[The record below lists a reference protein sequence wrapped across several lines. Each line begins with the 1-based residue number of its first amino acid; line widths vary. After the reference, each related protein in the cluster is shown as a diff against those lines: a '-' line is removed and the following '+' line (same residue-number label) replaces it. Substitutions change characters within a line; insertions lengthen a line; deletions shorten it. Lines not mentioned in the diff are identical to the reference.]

1 MGVPQVNTALTG
13 RIAIV
18 TGAGSGIGRA
28 IAHRFAA
35 AGAAVVA
42 ADLNL
47 TAAEE
52 TAATSPD
59 RIAPYQVDVTDESN
73 VQRLVQATLERFGQI
88 DLLVN
93 NAGIGTTKDIIETD
107 LDEWERVFAV
117 NVRGV
122 FLCCKHALPSMLAR
136 RYGVIIN
143 MGSVAGLIGIPQ
155 RAAYCASKGAVVT
168 LTKQIAVAYVRQG
181 IRCNCICPGTVDTPW
196 VERLVAQTPEPD
208 AARRALEAR
217 QPMGRLIRPEEVA
230 AAALYLAS
238 DDAAA
243 VTGAILVLDGGWM
256 AQ

>member
-1 MGVPQVNTALTG
+1 MPELAG

-28 IAHRFAA
+28 IAHRFAG

-47 TAAEE
+47 AAAEE
-52 TAATSPD
+52 TATKFSEQIVPH
-59 RIAPYQVDVTDESN
+59 QVDVTDEPS

-88 DLLVN
+88 DILVN
-93 NAGIGTTKDIIETD
+93 NAGIGTTKDIVETD
-107 LDEWERVFAV
+107 LEEWERVFAV

-136 RYGVIIN
+136 RHGVIVN
-143 MGSVAGLIGIPQ
+143 MGSVAGLIGLPQ

-168 LTKQIAVAYVRQG
+168 LTKQIAVAYVKQG

-196 VERLVAQTPEPD
+196 VERLVAQVPDPE

-217 QPMGRLIRPEEVA
+217 QPMGRLVLPEEVA

-243 VTGAILVLDGGWM
+243 ITGSILVIDGGWM

>member
-1 MGVPQVNTALTG
+1 VLHVSTALTG
-13 RIAIV
+13 RVAIV

-28 IAHRFAA
+28 IAHRFAT

-47 TAAEE
+47 AAAEE
-52 TAATSPD
+52 TATISPEL
-59 RIAPYQVDVTDESN
+59 ILPYQVDVTDEPS
-73 VQRLVQATLERFGQI
+73 VHRLVRATVERFGQI

-93 NAGIGTTKDIIETD
+93 NAGIGTTKDIVETD
-107 LDEWERVFAV
+107 LEEWERVFAV

-122 FLCCKHALPSMLAR
+122 FLCCKHVLPSMLAR
-136 RYGVIIN
+136 QHGVIIN

-181 IRCNCICPGTVDTPW
+181 IRCNCLCPGTVDTPW
-196 VERLVAQTPEPD
+196 VERLVAQTPDPE

-217 QPMGRLIRPEEVA
+217 QPMGRLVRPEEVA

-243 VTGAILVLDGGWM
+243 VTGSILVVDGGWM

>member
-1 MGVPQVNTALTG
+1 MTALPG
-13 RIAIV
+13 RTAIV

-47 TAAEE
+47 AAAEE
-52 TAATSPD
+52 TADASPEQ
-59 RIAPYQVDVTDESN
+59 IVPHQVDVTDEPS

-88 DLLVN
+88 DILVN
-93 NAGIGTTKDIIETD
+93 NAGIGTTKDLVETD
-107 LDEWERVFAV
+107 LEEWEHVFAV

-136 RYGVIIN
+136 QYGVIIN

-168 LTKQIAVAYVRQG
+168 LTKQIAVAYVKQG

-196 VERLVAQTPEPD
+196 VERLVAQTPDPE
-208 AARRALEAR
+208 AARRALERR
-217 QPMGRLIRPEEVA
+217 QPMGRLVHPDEVA

-238 DDAAA
+238 DEAAA
-243 VTGAILVLDGGWM
+243 VTGSILVVDGGWM

>member
-1 MGVPQVNTALTG
+1 MSKLAG

-136 RYGVIIN
+136 RHGVIIN

-168 LTKQIAVAYVRQG
+168 LTKQIGRASCR
-181 IRCNCICPGTVDTPW
+181 
-196 VERLVAQTPEPD
+196 ERV
-208 AARRALEAR
+208 
-217 QPMGRLIRPEEVA
+217 
-230 AAALYLAS
+230 
-238 DDAAA
+238 
-243 VTGAILVLDGGWM
+243 
-256 AQ
+256 

>member
-1 MGVPQVNTALTG
+1 MPELAG
-13 RIAIV
+13 RIAVV

-28 IAHRFAA
+28 IARRFAA

-47 TAAEE
+47 AAAEE
-52 TAATSPD
+52 TAAASPEQ
-59 RIAPYQVDVTDESN
+59 IVPYQVDVTDEPS
-73 VQRLVQATLERFGQI
+73 VQRLVQTTLERFERI
-88 DLLVN
+88 DILVN
-93 NAGIGTTKDIIETD
+93 NAGIGTTKDIVETD
-107 LDEWERVFAV
+107 LEEWERVFAV

-122 FLCCKHALPSMLAR
+122 FLCCKHALPSMLER
-136 RYGVIIN
+136 RSGVIIN

-168 LTKQIAVAYVRQG
+168 LTKQIAVAYVKQG

-196 VERLVAQTPEPD
+196 VERLVAQTPDPE

-217 QPMGRLIRPEEVA
+217 QLMGRLIRPDEVA

-243 VTGAILVLDGGWM
+243 VTGSILVIDGGWM

>member
-1 MGVPQVNTALTG
+1 MPELAG

-47 TAAEE
+47 AAAKE
-52 TAATSPD
+52 TATSFPEQ
-59 RIAPYQVDVTDESN
+59 IVPYQVDVTDEPS

-88 DLLVN
+88 DILVN
-93 NAGIGTTKDIIETD
+93 NAGIGTTKDIVETD
-107 LDEWERVFAV
+107 LEEWERVFAV

-136 RYGVIIN
+136 RHGVIIN

-168 LTKQIAVAYVRQG
+168 LTKQIAVAYVKQG

-196 VERLVAQTPEPD
+196 VERLVAQTPDPE

-217 QPMGRLIRPEEVA
+217 QPMGRLVRPDEVA

-243 VTGAILVLDGGWM
+243 ITGSILVIDGGWM

>member
-1 MGVPQVNTALTG
+1 MPELAG
-13 RIAIV
+13 RIAVV

-47 TAAEE
+47 AAAEE
-52 TAATSPD
+52 TATDFPEQ
-59 RIAPYQVDVTDESN
+59 IVPYQVDVTDEPS
-73 VQRLVQATLERFGQI
+73 VQRLVQATLARFDRI
-88 DLLVN
+88 DILVN
-93 NAGIGTTKDIIETD
+93 NAGIGTTRDIVETS
-107 LDEWERVFAV
+107 LEEWERVFAV

-122 FLCCKHALPSMLAR
+122 FLCCKHALPSMLER
-136 RYGVIIN
+136 RSGVIIN

-168 LTKQIAVAYVRQG
+168 LTKQIAVAYVKQG

-196 VERLVAQTPEPD
+196 VERLVAQTPDPE
-208 AARRALEAR
+208 ATRRALEAR
-217 QPMGRLIRPEEVA
+217 QPMGRLIRPDEVA

-243 VTGAILVLDGGWM
+243 VTGSILVIDGGWM

>member
-1 MGVPQVNTALTG
+1 MPELAG
-13 RIAIV
+13 RIAVV

-28 IAHRFAA
+28 IARRFAA

-47 TAAEE
+47 AAAEE
-52 TAATSPD
+52 TAAASPEQ
-59 RIAPYQVDVTDESN
+59 IVPYQVDVTDEPS
-73 VQRLVQATLERFGQI
+73 VQRLVQTTLERFERI
-88 DLLVN
+88 DILVN
-93 NAGIGTTKDIIETD
+93 NAGIGTTKDIVETD
-107 LDEWERVFAV
+107 LEEWERVFAV

-122 FLCCKHALPSMLAR
+122 FLCCKHALPSMLER
-136 RYGVIIN
+136 RSGVIIN

-168 LTKQIAVAYVRQG
+168 LTKQIAVAYVKQG

-196 VERLVAQTPEPD
+196 VERLVAQTPDPE

-217 QPMGRLIRPEEVA
+217 QPMGRLIRPDEVA

-243 VTGAILVLDGGWM
+243 VTGSILVIDGGWM